1 MRIKFFTVTV
11 LTLVALTSLGC
22 GPISNI
28 SRQGATIDV
37 SLSEE
42 RVDGLLR
49 RAEVMVDESGQA
61 VLEQITEIDFRDGV
75 IHVEGTYSA
84 NGATQTGSV
93 DLEMSATNGQLN
105 VQLTNVDIAGVDPA
119 QIERANEELAREFAA
134 AAEQGDVEFRDV
146 TVTDTEVQMTIR
158 ISFQQGQ

>member
-1 MRIKFFTVTV
+1 MRTKFLAIFA
-11 LTLVALTSLGC
+11 LLIVAVASLGC

-28 SRQGATIDV
+28 SREGATIDV

-61 VLEQITEIDFRDGV
+61 VLEQITAIDFRNGV
-75 IHVEGTYSA
+75 IHVEGTYTA

-93 DLEMSATNGQLN
+93 DLAMSATDGRLN
-105 VQLTNVDIAGVDPA
+105 VQLTNVDIAGVSQA
-119 QIERANEELAREFAA
+119 QIERANEELAREFATA
-134 AAEQGDVEFRDV
+134 ADQGDVQFTDV
-146 TVTDTEVQMTIR
+146 TVTDSEVQMTIR
-158 ISFQQGQ
+158 INFQQGQ